1 MAASRPATAMK
12 SGAEEASTAPLGPGG
27 YIVPL
32 LANGEHAARAA
43 PPMSAITR
51 IAPVFLSLVRTADPI
66 TTRDASHVTVI
77 APERS
82 RQEDERRWLP
92 VILDCFPSGPA
103 STTTEPTRPAAVVAE
118 LVPKPRNSERLP
130 FLRSVRG
137 VPFGVVDTRRELSAL
152 PCANVELWASRRWH
166 DLWHRDQR
174 TERAARMAARPR
186 DNHDDTVPSATP
198 NIRPISPC
206 V

>member
-27 YIVPL
+27 DIVPL

-103 STTTEPTRPAAVVAE
+103 STTTEPTRPAGLIAPGVRHIGLTEVAY
-118 LVPKPRNSERLP
+118 
-130 FLRSVRG
+130 G
-137 VPFGVVDTRRELSAL
+137 
-152 PCANVELWASRRWH
+152 SR
-166 DLWHRDQR
+166 
-174 TERAARMAARPR
+174 TTNNA
-186 DNHDDTVPSATP
+186 
-198 NIRPISPC
+198 
-206 V
+206 